1 MQHFRSFWSWTYVA
15 TIIVTTMVC
24 IMDFVDTDIS
34 TKRPYCAIAIIL
46 NWLRFFY
53 LLRLFKATQSLIR
66 IMIEVFTDM
75 AYFIIILFVTFLAF
89 SNSFYILGLNTESD
103 LRAQEI
109 AEGLEIGELTPFA
122 G

>member
-1 MQHFRSFWSWTYVA
+1 
-15 TIIVTTMVC
+15 
-24 IMDFVDTDIS
+24 MDFVDTDIS